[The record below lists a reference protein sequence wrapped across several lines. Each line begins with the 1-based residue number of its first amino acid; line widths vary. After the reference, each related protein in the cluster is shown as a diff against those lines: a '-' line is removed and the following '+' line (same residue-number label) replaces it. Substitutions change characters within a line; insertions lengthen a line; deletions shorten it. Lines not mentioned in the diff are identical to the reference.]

1 MLGTGILKGLAQTAL
16 NLVGSFRKPKERL
29 VTVQY
34 PEQKV
39 DLKENFRSIPFL
51 VYDGDD
57 AEKGLRC
64 TACKICEKECPPQC
78 IFIVPERDA
87 NGKLTK
93 HPQVFDVDMAIC
105 MNCGICAEVC
115 PFDSIKMDSVYEL
128 TADDRFGGLLY
139 RKDRLAKSNEYYR
152 SIKPAEAAEVDERLA
167 EEKRKAEEAAK
178 AKAAKAAAAA
188 AAKAA
193 EAKPA
198 GEAKPAAEAKPE
210 PPPAS

>member
-1 MLGTGILKGLAQTAL
+1 MLGSGILKGLAQTAR
-16 NLVGSFRKPKERL
+16 NLVGSYCKPEERL

-39 DLKENFRSIPFL
+39 ELKENFRSIPFL

-57 AEKGLRC
+57 PEKGLRC

-93 HPQVFDVDMAIC
+93 HPQVFDVDVAIC

-128 TADDRFGGLLY
+128 TADDRFAGLIHH
-139 RKDRLAKSNEYYR
+139 KEQLAKSNEYYH
-152 SIKPAEAAEVDERLA
+152 SVKPAEAAEVDARLA
-167 EEKRKAEEAAK
+167 EEQRKAEEAAK

-193 EAKPA
+193 EAK
-198 GEAKPAAEAKPE
+198 GAKPAAGTSPEAT
-210 PPPAS
+210 AS

>member
-16 NLVGSFRKPKERL
+16 NLVGTFRKPEERL

-34 PEQKV
+34 PEQKPV
-39 DLKENFRSIPFL
+39 LKENFRTIPFL
-51 VYDGDD
+51 VFDGDD
-57 AEKGLRC
+57 PEKGLRC

-78 IFIVPERDA
+78 ILIEPERDA

-93 HPQVFDVDMAIC
+93 HPKVFDVDLAIC

-115 PFDSIKMDSVYEL
+115 PFDSIKMDSVYEI
-128 TADDRFGGLLY
+128 TADDRFGGLIHH
-139 RKDRLAKSNEYYR
+139 KEQLAKSNEYYH
-152 SIKPAEAAEVDERLA
+152 SIKPTEAAEVDQRLA
-167 EEKRKAEEAAK
+167 EEQRKAEEAAK

-193 EAKPA
+193 AQA
-198 GEAKPAAEAKPE
+198 NPE
-210 PPPAS
+210 PPPAP